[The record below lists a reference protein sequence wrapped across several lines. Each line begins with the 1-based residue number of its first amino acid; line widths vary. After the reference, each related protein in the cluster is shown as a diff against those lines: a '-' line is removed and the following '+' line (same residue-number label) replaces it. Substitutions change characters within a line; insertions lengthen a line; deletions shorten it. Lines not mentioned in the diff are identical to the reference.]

1 MADQDAVER
10 WLRSAGVPAFI
21 RGHARPAAVLRRPWS
36 LLSGVLVV
44 GLIAVGLT
52 LTGLVQLPHG
62 VRAITFAVLLALAVG
77 YLLTALGVTSVIGF
91 TLGWFLR
98 TVWRAGS
105 GMTHV
110 LPLLLVALVFTF
122 LGAETWQSIG
132 RLKGLPLVL
141 TSLLIGGVAVALL
154 VRRRRSDDED
164 EEFFADAEAVQRA
177 LPEPLRPATAPAYDA
192 APLTL
197 SERINL
203 RMISVLGRVLV
214 AAVVGLAIAAFFVIF
229 GVLTVDLPVATSWV
243 GAEPTIW
250 LQGTLGNHTYTLTA
264 EHIRVAVFLGVFSA
278 LYFIV
283 SAASDRAL
291 RSTLSADA
299 DRHVRECLAVRA
311 MYRALPPPGSVR
323 QDPGHRRPRRKEP
336 VPSRPNRSDQAGP
349 A

>member
-1 MADQDAVER
+1 MADRDAVER

-62 VRAITFAVLLALAVG
+62 VGAITVAVLLALAIG

-154 VRRRRSDDED
+154 LRRRRSDDED
-164 EEFFADAEAVQRA
+164 EEFFADAETVRCAV
-177 LPEPLRPATAPAYDA
+177 PEILRPATAPAYDA
-192 APLTL
+192 APLAL

-229 GVLTVDLPVATSWV
+229 GVLTVDLPVATSWI

-250 LQGTLGNHTYTLTA
+250 WQGTLGNHTYTLTA

-299 DRHVRECLAVRA
+299 DRHVRAVSRG
-311 MYRALPPPGSVR
+311 PGDVPGAATPSVR
-323 QDPGHRRPRRKEP
+323 PDPGAERSPAPAPEGARSGPTE
-336 VPSRPNRSDQAGP
+336 SR
-349 A
+349 